1 MAGNARVLIVEN
13 QDMLRVVLF
22 TVLRHQPLEV
32 DTATNG
38 AEALER
44 VLTCDYALILLDL
57 NLPDGESVQFLRDF
71 REARPDAPSFV
82 LAVRDPGREID
93 LGDSKVNAILNKPL
107 EIDTLAEIVRECALV
122 VPPPPEPAH
131 HCPPA
136 ESEIK
141 HQTEHGG
148 SMLTN

>member
-1 MAGNARVLIVEN
+1 MAGEARVLIVEN

-22 TVLRHQPLEV
+22 TVLRHQPLAV
-32 DTATNG
+32 DTAAT
-38 AEALER
+38 ATEALER
-44 VLTCDYALILLDL
+44 VMSCDYALILLDL
-57 NLPDGESVQFLRDF
+57 NLPDGESVEFLRAF
-71 REARPDAPSFV
+71 RENRPEASSFV
-82 LAVRDPGREID
+82 LAVRDPGKEVD
-93 LGDSKVNAILNKPL
+93 LGPNKVNAILNKPL

-136 ESEIK
+136 ESDVKE
-141 HQTEHGG
+141 QMDHGG